1 MGGFVFVFII
11 TGTEHMRVTI
21 FPKPKKIK
29 GGGDPMKAFSLLCV
43 FYGISCSGI
52 KCTGLDVLI

>member
-1 MGGFVFVFII
+1 MFVFII

-29 GGGDPMKAFSLLCV
+29 GGGDPMKVFSLLCV

>member
-29 GGGDPMKAFSLLCV
+29 GGGDPMKVFSLAI
-43 FYGISCSGI
+43 ISKESNSMVER
-52 KCTGLDVLI
+52 KQWKGLD